1 MKFSWDV
8 AILSGS
14 GGDTFSNVPGLTR
27 SGTVTALD
35 WSPDGRLFV
44 SEAIRLLRI
53 HPDGSDPTTIVS
65 DPKSWISNVASCDAG
80 HFLAIAWWYH
90 GTDSNSGSIW
100 RLKPDGSSPVQI
112 VPTNISAKWAC
123 SPDGKWIY
131 FYDGKQDSPLRRVST
146 DGGQPE
152 TVAGSVFQKT
162 LIGTIAISPDGKTM
176 ALFVND
182 FTAAPEDFALKI
194 AFLDLTGSAKERVRF
209 LPLESGRRIVLR
221 AAATP
226 DTTGLHFTPDG
237 KNVGL
242 LTTENGAD
250 NIWLQPID
258 GSKGRLITNFK
269 ADQII
274 DFRWSPDAKSLA
286 VLRSHRESDVILLH
300 DTSSAN

>member
-1 MKFSWDV
+1 
-8 AILSGS
+8 
-14 GGDTFSNVPGLTR
+14 
-27 SGTVTALD
+27 
-35 WSPDGRLFV
+35 
-44 SEAIRLLRI
+44 
-53 HPDGSDPTTIVS
+53 
-65 DPKSWISNVASCDAG
+65 
-80 HFLAIAWWYH
+80 
-90 GTDSNSGSIW
+90 
-100 RLKPDGSSPVQI
+100 VQI

-176 ALFVND
+176 ALLVND
-182 FTAAPEDFALKI
+182 FTVAPEDFALKI
-194 AFLDLTGSAKERVRF
+194 AFLDLTGSPKERVRF

-250 NIWLQPID
+250 NIWLQHLASTHRRLQGPPHHQLQSRPNHRLPLVPRRKIP
-258 GSKGRLITNFK
+258 GRPPLPPRI
-269 ADQII
+269 
-274 DFRWSPDAKSLA
+274 RRHP
-286 VLRSHRESDVILLH
+286 LH